1 MKKLSLS
8 LVFVFAFASAI
19 IAQDGL
25 PTNAEPGK
33 CYAKC
38 YIADQWKT
46 ETETVMSKAAS
57 KRVENIPAKY
67 KTVTET
73 VLSKEAG
80 QKVNVVPA
88 RYETR
93 TEQVLVK
100 ALQRHPSTG
109 AVMHMDLQR
118 AQADKVITT
127 RVPLSFINAA
137 QSEGVSKQGGRL
149 TVESKLAEVRCLPAN
164 LPAVLTVDVIKGQLD
179 QIFHLSDVILPEGV
193 ELVSLLKGEDHD
205 QPIARIGKSKR

>member
-1 MKKLSLS
+1 MSLS
-8 LVFVFAFASAI
+8 INAVARTQEGKGASRRLRNE
-19 IAQDGL
+19 GL
-25 PTNAEPGK
+25 
-33 CYAKC
+33 
-38 YIADQWKT
+38 
-46 ETETVMSKAAS
+46 
-57 KRVENIPAKY
+57 
-67 KTVTET
+67 
-73 VLSKEAG
+73 
-80 QKVNVVPA
+80 VPA
-88 RYETR
+88 VIYGGKTAPVSISFKDNELLKAVGTPGFLTGLVEVTVEGK

-118 AQADKVITT
+118 AQADKAITT

-164 LPAVLTVDVIKGQLD
+164 LPEVLTVDVIKGQLD